1 MAATAST
8 DLAESVAAA
17 VMEDVASSEA
27 FIGRIY
33 RVSAPGIDQV
43 YVGST
48 RKTISARLNAHQRS
62 MRKWERGM
70 YHYVTSFALVGLPGA
85 SIDLIE
91 EEEYQD
97 MQHMRDR
104 EAYWIARLPT
114 VNKHTPGRSRA
125 ESTRISG
132 TAHVPC
138 GTCGKI
144 VRRDNTRKHQR
155 TRACMIAAFSR
166 RGTAPDS

>member
-33 RVSAPGIDQV
+33 RASAPGIDQV

-70 YHYVTSFALVGLPGA
+70 YHYVTSFALVGMPGVG
-85 SIDLIE
+85 IDPIE
-91 EEEYQD
+91 EEEFQD

-114 VNKHTPGRSRA
+114 VNKYTPGRSRV

>member
-27 FIGRIY
+27 FIGPIY
-33 RVSAPGIDQV
+33 RISAPGIDQV

-85 SIDLIE
+85 TIDLIE
-91 EEEYQD
+91 K
-97 MQHMRDR
+97 R
-104 EAYWIARLPT
+104 
-114 VNKHTPGRSRA
+114 
-125 ESTRISG
+125 STR
-132 TAHVPC
+132 
-138 GTCGKI
+138 TCSICATGRPI
-144 VRRDNTRKHQR
+144 GSRV
-155 TRACMIAAFSR
+155 SR
-166 RGTAPDS
+166 R